1 MQTRANLPFHGM
13 ETRHVGLTKA
23 IADSYTEAARVC
35 LDRHHEPPSDFSLH
49 KGDRRLAAI
58 AQWGLTDERTRR
70 AWSNETD
77 ATEDGAY
84 ALALA
89 AVDLMDD
96 MVAVYR
102 AETRTGADYYISP
115 KNTTSDHLE
124 DCLRFE
130 VSGVDRGSE
139 GVVKQ
144 RLREKL
150 KQAAKGNS
158 NLPAV
163 AGVVGFKTQV
173 IMLAKFEP

>member
-1 MQTRANLPFHGM
+1 M
-13 ETRHVGLTKA
+13 EQRHLGLTKA

-35 LDRHHEPPSDFSLH
+35 LDRHHNPPADFFLH
-49 KGDRRLAAI
+49 RGATRLEAFT
-58 AQWGLTDERTRR
+58 QWSLTDERTRR

-96 MVAVYR
+96 MVAVHR
-102 AETRTGADYYISP
+102 AETKTGADYYISP
-115 KNTTSDHLE
+115 KDSQSDDLE
-124 DCLRFE
+124 NSFRLE
-130 VSGVDRGSE
+130 VSGVDRGTE
-139 GVVKQ
+139 ATVMQ

-150 KQAAKGNS
+150 GQAARGNS

-163 AGVVGFKTQV
+163 ASVVGFRTRV
-173 IMLAKFEP
+173 IMMAELEA